1 MKKSEELILI
11 NAQPY
16 LTRVL
21 IARGKRVEQFFVESQ
36 REVSL
41 VGNVYLGRIVNVLK
55 GIDAA
60 FVDIG
65 IGRNGFLPFEQVD
78 ETYVDETVEEE
89 KRNRAGQQAQYRVGQ
104 EVIVQ
109 VIKPGSPLK
118 GVKLTTRISLPGR
131 FLVLMPF
138 STRRAISRRIEQ
150 PEERKRL
157 AQTFNQLLPEEVG
170 YIIRTAAEKK
180 ESEQLKRDV
189 RVLLDTWNSIKNR
202 ASRGRAP
209 RLLWQELDL
218 ATSVLR
224 DYAGD
229 STSQI
234 VVDSDHLFKKLRQY
248 LRTFMPEMLPA
259 LTFHRSRMPLFA
271 HFQMEKQIES
281 FLEPR
286 VDLPSGGYLL
296 FDESETL
303 NSIDINTGGSVR
315 RNLEETIFNTN
326 LEAAREIPRQI
337 SVRNLSGLI
346 VIDFIDMRSEAHRRH
361 IFEVL
366 EKALEEDKART
377 KILHIS
383 RLGLVE
389 MSREKVGLSLR
400 QLLLENC
407 PHCHGTGR
415 IKSTVLAA
423 LGLKNELMVKLIT
436 EPRKKFSVALSE
448 SLARFIRENRVLEL
462 NFFERKR
469 VSFHILPNV
478 DPDYF
483 QFNERS

>member
-326 LEAAREIPRQI
+326 LEAAREIP
-337 SVRNLSGLI
+337 
-346 VIDFIDMRSEAHRRH
+346 
-361 IFEVL
+361 
-366 EKALEEDKART
+366 
-377 KILHIS
+377 
-383 RLGLVE
+383 
-389 MSREKVGLSLR
+389 
-400 QLLLENC
+400 
-407 PHCHGTGR
+407 
-415 IKSTVLAA
+415 
-423 LGLKNELMVKLIT
+423 
-436 EPRKKFSVALSE
+436 
-448 SLARFIRENRVLEL
+448 
-462 NFFERKR
+462 
-469 VSFHILPNV
+469 
-478 DPDYF
+478 
-483 QFNERS
+483 